1 MTAKIKTFLLC
12 IGMLAAA
19 DALAAEPIALWDG
32 EFSTLKDFSLTSDGG
47 NTIENNQIS
56 ITGNSTG
63 GVVYTGPNSS
73 LNNCTFIIKGSGLN
87 LNLEAN
93 QYLLALH
100 QNILG
105 GGNGDASYNKVG
117 VALGSQNAGVRG
129 IWENGYYSQNFHRA
143 DPFTNGGD
151 IVINIQTSGGVYVYE
166 IVSDEE
172 MGLRKLA
179 LRSKNTDL
187 KSSNTNYK
195 GFSIGGVYEK
205 SSSTLAPAIGWTI
218 SKMAVF
224 GQTLTEDEILGYS
237 FPSEVI
243 KVVGDTT
250 VSKLNELVSTSPCN
264 RPIVSLS
271 NGATIDIDEPF
282 APKSSMAV
290 VSSGKVTLRADSMP
304 DASYFS
310 KVDFS
315 GVHTLIRSWLNPG
328 VVGFNFNANAG
339 RNGEGTENGASD
351 TSLALEIGPW
361 YANGSNPNGSSVDM
375 FADGLT
381 RLEWKSN
388 NVYAE
393 SGGIQ
398 NGTFIQGYLDDG
410 GNGVSIT
417 LSGVPYEKYD
427 VIIYCSTDDANK
439 SFQPKNVNGTNYTW
453 DSASGQTV
461 EGTGTWGL
469 ASAAAGKAVYGAN
482 TLRINDL
489 SGPLSIKGG
498 GSGDNARGCISA
510 FQIMP
515 HGTSTSPMMT
525 VEEGVASVEWTKAKW
540 NVPSPPASG
549 NVIITVYGHVE
560 LVVDVEVNLSS
571 VVVEGEGSLKIVPS
585 ENVRF
590 AADSVSSAIPLILG
604 NERVAVATI
613 SAPVKFL
620 YKTAEISSSIGGR
633 TYTAGEGSES
643 EAVAIVHNG
652 GSVLLD
658 GGSYYFCES
667 YNGPQTTVVFKDA
680 NVEYSDAC
688 GVGMATYEVGGT
700 SRISAPRL
708 ILSQGADGKTATMI
722 VRDSAVVN
730 VSGTT
735 NGDSNQSSVMFGHW
749 NGPSSFTIQD
759 DATFS
764 AASDVLVGKTANRQV
779 INLDGGIFS
788 ASGIKAAGYA
798 SWENQLN
805 LNGGILELG
814 QTGITSYAQGSH
826 IQVAVLSCSEL
837 RASAAELPIS
847 QNVTINSEASLAL
860 RKVDGI
866 ESAIVKVSG
875 TIGGSGSIDVG
886 AGITLHLG
894 VNRPEEIEISVE
906 EGGALALTLQNKA
919 EVPEFKVASQPSSV
933 VLYDIDGVTLIENAN
948 VAYDAERGTITIKPP
963 VNTWT
968 VSGENLSFDSAS
980 NWTLGVPQEDQDL
993 LIDVA
998 SDATLR
1004 LDRAYDEI
1012 SSLTISGSGVVEF
1025 SGEGSLNVQDLYL
1038 VNGVTLKVGENIEAT
1053 SIILAEGTVLRI
1065 VEKAEGALIS
1075 GAGSVET
1082 YGRVVLGRGD
1092 GSANTL
1098 TGGITVKPGSLL
1110 EAAGPGA
1117 YGEYSPGW
1125 NCGDQRRV
1133 IVEDGGTVDINNI
1146 ANQDSAVALAI
1157 AGKGIELGD
1166 GVFAGAVRYS
1176 GESAIGGGSR
1186 QISSV
1191 TLNGDAMVDVGAG
1204 WGLVHSGWGNARL
1217 DLSGHTLT
1225 VRGKQDARFPV
1236 ANVNTREG
1244 DATTGALVID
1254 GAILELMSNNAS
1266 NFAGVKIEVKG
1277 ASKVNFATA
1286 PSAVGSLVFR
1296 PSNGGTVAEAWNLP
1310 SGLVPCVYATN
1321 LDASNLIIGD
1331 TVILVSVPDAVELS
1345 SENIA
1350 VNVGGRF
1357 AAQIETHAITAT
1369 LKELMPLIH
1378 YNFDST
1384 SLSVDNSAAEGSVKF
1399 SSWGDV
1405 NGNGAAASMQSKNG
1419 RASRIYY
1426 ASDSDRAVPW
1436 WDRNNAGRSPV
1447 STGTMTVTSVIK
1459 PMDASAKFVI
1469 WALGAAHES
1478 PNTGVALAIEDEST
1492 LSVIKFTG
1500 TTPEILVAVSGI
1512 EKLVGAYHFVAAR
1525 FDENGTS
1532 LTVDGKTVVTTSV
1545 APLNYGQQGQL
1556 GSTHGANPVGYSKQ
1570 RSAGVYF
1577 DDFAIYDTLLT
1588 PNEMRKIWRE
1598 MVPQPFVIRIR

>member
-1 MTAKIKTFLLC
+1 MIAKIKIFLLC

-19 DALAAEPIALWDG
+19 NAFAVEPIALWDG
-32 EFSTLKDFSLTSDGG
+32 DFSALKDFELTSPGG
-47 NTIENNQIS
+47 NTIENYQIS
-56 ITGNSTG
+56 ITENSTG

-73 LNNCTFIIKGSGLN
+73 LNNCTFIIKGSGLD
-87 LNLEAN
+87 LKRDAN

-166 IVSDEE
+166 IVSDDET
-172 MGLRKLA
+172 GLRQLA

-224 GQTLTEDEILGYS
+224 GKTLTEEEILGYV

-243 KVVGDTT
+243 EVVGDTT
-250 VSKLNELVSTSPCN
+250 VSKLNELVSASPCN
-264 RPIVSLS
+264 RPVVSLS
-271 NGATIDIDEPF
+271 NGATIDVDEPF

-339 RNGEGTENGASD
+339 RNGEGIENGASD
-351 TSLALEIGPW
+351 TSLALEIGSW
-361 YANGSNPNGSSVDM
+361 FANGFNSNGSSADM

-453 DSASGQTV
+453 DSVSGQTV

-498 GSGDNARGCISA
+498 GDSNNARGCISA

-540 NVPSPPASG
+540 NVPSPPESG
-549 NVIITVYGHVE
+549 NVIITVYGDVE

-585 ENVRF
+585 EDVRF

-643 EAVAIVHNG
+643 EAVAIEHNG

-658 GGSYYFCES
+658 GGTYYLCQS

-680 NVEYSDAC
+680 DVKYSDAC

-700 SRISAPRL
+700 SCISAPRL

-730 VSGTT
+730 VSGET
-735 NGDSNQSSVMFGHW
+735 NGDSNESSVMFGHW

-805 LNGGILELG
+805 LNGGILVLG

-860 RKVDGI
+860 KKVDGI

-919 EVPEFKVASQPSSV
+919 EVPVLNVSGKPNNII
-933 VLYDIDGVTLIENAN
+933 LYDTDGTTSFSDISVS
-948 VAYDAERGTITIKPP
+948 YDAEAGTITVQPP
-963 VNTWT
+963 VNTWNAKSDYSFDNSMNWSLGVPENGEDVVIKAESDVT
-968 VSGENLSFDSAS
+968 LSVTKDYALRNIFIAGAGTVTFVGEGSITAERLEVYSGTTYNSTGAVVSGETAHIVYGTLKTNGDVTLSSDGNAVDPSGVLDVES
-980 NWTLGVPQEDQDL
+980 GTLTFKCGDRTLKGTVF
-993 LIDVA
+993 VRRG
-998 SDATLR
+998 ATLAPQTTDAFNYGGTQEMHIYGTLAMGSKR
-1004 LDRAYDEI
+1004 WTTGGNNTIYLYGGSAVTGSDNTEGNIDFNAPGAGHIVAKRNDETGD
-1012 SSLTISGSGVVEF
+1012 SVVNFSAALRSVNNENGTIEVDS
-1025 SGEGSLNVQDLYL
+1025 
-1038 VNGVTLKVGENIEAT
+1038 GVTLVMSGKLIDRQKIT
-1053 SIILAEGTVLRI
+1053 KR
-1065 VEKAEGALIS
+1065 GA
-1075 GAGSVET
+1075 
-1082 YGRVVLGRGD
+1082 
-1092 GSANTL
+1092 
-1098 TGGITVKPGSLL
+1098 
-1110 EAAGPGA
+1110 
-1117 YGEYSPGW
+1117 
-1125 NCGDQRRV
+1125 
-1133 IVEDGGTVDINNI
+1133 
-1146 ANQDSAVALAI
+1146 
-1157 AGKGIELGD
+1157 
-1166 GVFAGAVRYS
+1166 
-1176 GESAIGGGSR
+1176 
-1186 QISSV
+1186 
-1191 TLNGDAMVDVGAG
+1191 
-1204 WGLVHSGWGNARL
+1204 
-1217 DLSGHTLT
+1217 
-1225 VRGKQDARFPV
+1225 
-1236 ANVNTREG
+1236 
-1244 DATTGALVID
+1244 
-1254 GAILELMSNNAS
+1254 
-1266 NFAGVKIEVKG
+1266 
-1277 ASKVNFATA
+1277 
-1286 PSAVGSLVFR
+1286 GSLVFDT
-1296 PSNGGTVAEAWNLP
+1296 PEGSEGGYIWVNEGTVGGKGFVHNITMAPRTVLQPELE
-1310 SGLVPCVYATN
+1310 GL
-1321 LDASNLIIGD
+1321 
-1331 TVILVSVPDAVELS
+1331 SV
-1345 SENIA
+1345 N
-1350 VNVGGRF
+1350 GF
-1357 AAQIETHAITAT
+1357 
-1369 LKELMPLIH
+1369 LMPE
-1378 YNFDST
+1378 DS
-1384 SLSVDNSAAEGSVKF
+1384 EGSIVLNSGRIDPERLSGSNYTLLTVKGQD
-1399 SSWGDV
+1399 SSLEADRINVSLGSRYESTISDKTISV
-1405 NGNGAAASMQSKNG
+1405 TVKDGLPTNFLHYDFNNGATAELAAASDSGTIINYGGEADGGVSNG
-1419 RASRIYY
+1419 KSVKVCSGYTPYWGSYAANISPFASQEI
-1426 ASDSDRAVPW
+1426 
-1436 WDRNNAGRSPV
+1436 
-1447 STGTMTVTSVIK
+1447 TVTTI
-1459 PMDASAKFVI
+1459 AKMK
-1469 WALGAAHES
+1469 E
-1478 PNTGVALAIEDEST
+1478 TGVILWGLGNTNDNNPAFGLVALSANKVAIVTRNTAQEVEQMLTVDNTEDLT
-1492 LSVIKFTG
+1492 KGYHFFAIVANATG
-1500 TTPEILVAVSGI
+1500 TTL
-1512 EKLVGAYHFVAAR
+1512 Y
-1525 FDENGTS
+1525 
-1532 LTVDGKTVVTTSV
+1532 VDNLKSTTSKIL
-1545 APLNYGQQGQL
+1545 PMNIEQKGQF
-1556 GSTHGANPVGYSKQ
+1556 GSFHGGAIGANKVSEDGFRLDDWTVYDAALKQ
-1570 RSAGVYF
+1570 SELRALRSR
-1577 DDFAIYDTLLT
+1577 LT
-1588 PNEMRKIWRE
+1588 PR
-1598 MVPQPFVIRIR
+1598 PFSIIVR